1 MFWIHR
7 RRARSDAPY
16 QSKYSFMIGV
26 IADDLT
32 GAAEIGAVGWRHG
45 LRAEIW
51 LAGAAK
57 SDADLICVD
66 TDSRGCTASEAAQR
80 VTAAAKLLRDAG
92 ATWIFKKTDSVL
104 RGNVTAELE
113 AVVHQLGL
121 QGALLVPANPSLGRT
136 IVGGKYFVRGQLIH
150 ETGFAHDPQHP
161 RLSPDVTELIAPS
174 LELPVCV
181 RKPDEQLPASGI
193 VIGEVADAASVGAW
207 VARREDGWLCAGG
220 AEFFTECLRSRGRE
234 SAPFEKRFAPTD
246 VGGHEFFVCGSA
258 SVATE
263 KLVAAERER
272 GVAVFG
278 LPEKILT
285 SGALTETEASELAAQ
300 ITLTLQAEQ
309 RAVLCVGL
317 PLTDGHA
324 EFFGAQLVAVATE
337 VLRHASDAHVFAE
350 GGATAVALARSLGWT
365 QLRVAAELAPGVATL
380 TAAGDSPTLLT
391 IKPGSYAW
399 PEGIS
404 RA

>member
-1 MFWIHR
+1 
-7 RRARSDAPY
+7 
-16 QSKYSFMIGV
+16 MIGV

-45 LRAEIW
+45 LRAEVW
-51 LAGAAK
+51 LGGTVK
-57 SDADLICVD
+57 TDADLICVD

-80 VTAAAKLLRDAG
+80 VTAAAKLLRAAG

-121 QGALLVPANPSLGRT
+121 HGALLVPANPLLGRT
-136 IVGGKYFVRGQLIH
+136 IVDGKYFVRGRPLH
-150 ETGFAHDPQHP
+150 ETNFAHDPQHP
-161 RLSPDVTELIAPS
+161 RLSSSVTELITPS

-181 RKPDEQLPASGI
+181 RKPGEKFPASGI

-207 VARREDGWLCAGG
+207 AARREDGWLCAGG
-220 AEFFTECLRSRGRE
+220 AEFFAECLRSRGRE
-234 SAPFEKRFAPTD
+234 SAPFEKRFAPTN
-246 VGGHEFFVCGSA
+246 VGGYEFFVCGSA

-263 KLVAAERER
+263 KFVAAERER

-285 SGALTETEASELAAQ
+285 SGALTDAAVAELAAQ

-324 EFFGAQLVAVATE
+324 EFFGAELVRVAAE
-337 VLRHASDAHVFAE
+337 VLRHAGSAHVFAE

-365 QLRVAAELAPGVATL
+365 QLRVMDELAPGVATL
-380 TAAGDSPTLLT
+380 VVGDNTAQRFTV
-391 IKPGSYAW
+391 KPGSYVW
-399 PEGIS
+399 PDF
-404 RA
+404 AV